1 MAEANATARNREQSG
16 IMKTKIKLQLF
27 GKFTLTNGEKILTE
41 ETLHSKKLTRMLAY
55 ILVNRDTIL
64 SHQRLIEVFWEDES
78 KSPEGALKNLMY
90 RLRMVMKELGKEQFI
105 CTLPGAYQWNP
116 EIEVESDYEWFE
128 VLAAKVRE
136 NQADDKAV
144 EQLCEEAIECYQ
156 GNVSARI
163 AEEPWIL
170 SKTIWYQSLFM
181 DIVKTLCEIYKSKRK
196 WDRLEQICNQALAVD
211 AYDEDVHCWMLE
223 SLKGQ
228 KKYKL
233 AVTHYERTRK
243 LFYENMGIRVSGR
256 MQEIYQNLMRES
268 GGSISNIAGLI
279 EETKEHGQPSGAY
292 LCEYGVFRQIY
303 RIEARRVTR
312 LGIAEYLMLM
322 TIQTKGF
329 SFAEDKTGSAIGK
342 AMDILERMICESLR
356 AGDVVARYSPT
367 QYIVLLPACSF
378 ESGEAVANRICRNF
392 RKHAGRYQCNVA
404 YELAEISA
412 MA

>member
-1 MAEANATARNREQSG
+1 
-16 IMKTKIKLQLF
+16 MKTKIKLQLF
-27 GKFTLTNGEKILTE
+27 GKFTLTNGHKVLNE

-55 ILVNRDTIL
+55 IIVNRDSIL
-64 SHQRLIEVFWEDES
+64 SHQRLIEAFWEDES
-78 KSPEGALKNLMY
+78 RSPEGALKNLMY
-90 RLRMVMKELGKEQFI
+90 RLRIAMKDLGEEQFI
-105 CTLPGAYQWNP
+105 CTLPGAYRWNP
-116 EIEVESDYEWFE
+116 EIEVESDYERFE
-128 VLAAKVRE
+128 ALAAKVRGMQGDSRATE
-136 NQADDKAV
+136 AI
-144 EQLCEEAIECYQ
+144 CEEAIECYQ
-156 GNVSARI
+156 GNVSAMI

-181 DIVKTLCEIYKSKRK
+181 DIAKILCGIYKEERK
-196 WDRLEQICNQALAVD
+196 WDRLEQVCNQALSVD
-211 AYDEDVHCWMLE
+211 AYDEDIHCWMLE

-243 LFYENMGIRVSGR
+243 VFYENMGIRPSGR

-279 EETKEHGQPSGAY
+279 EETKEHERTAGAY

-303 RIEARRVTR
+303 HIEARRVTR

-329 SFAEDKTGSAIGK
+329 SFAEDKTGAGIGK

-378 ESGEAVANRICRNF
+378 ESGAAVADRIRRNF
-392 RKHAGRYQCNVA
+392 RKHAGRYQCDVS